1 MPNYKGKKYS
11 YDAKG
16 KSAMKR
22 DMMEDA
28 KAGSGGG
35 KSSKRKRSKMKSKL
49 MQLNKTKFTGKM
61 TMAQRAKND

>member
-22 DMMEDA
+22 DMMADA
-28 KAGSGGG
+28 KGG
-35 KSSKRKRSKMKSKL
+35 KSSKKKAMMDRLKMLKKKRM
-49 MQLNKTKFTGKM
+49 
-61 TMAQRAKND
+61 